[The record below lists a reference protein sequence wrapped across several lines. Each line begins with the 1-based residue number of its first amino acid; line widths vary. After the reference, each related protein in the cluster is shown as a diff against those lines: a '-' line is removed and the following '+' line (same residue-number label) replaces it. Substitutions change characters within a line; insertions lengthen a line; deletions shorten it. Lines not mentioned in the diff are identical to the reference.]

1 MFEKFSDYMWY
12 LLHAPLKVKR
22 LGSSILT
29 LFIVLGILFDEL
41 KEQLLSVQKQG
52 NILTATDRY
61 LDLCGRDRNIPR
73 LKNEDDESYRK
84 RLLMKVEVAQRA
96 GTLKGLEVALDAM
109 GYEVEIR
116 PAYLEDE
123 TRWAEFWVILDEELD
138 RHEVYDFKMI
148 KQTVMEVKQASAKP
162 NYGFRYHIGIENLNK
177 LETHIRYTIPLNFY
191 NNIPLYLDGT
201 WQLDG
206 SYSLSGLKLGKRQ
219 ESRVSIKVGTSIKSG
234 SSCNGSVEM
243 DAMWL
248 LDGTYLLDGSKKL
261 NGSIWKEELA

>member
-12 LLHAPLKVKR
+12 LLHSPLKVKR
-22 LGSSILT
+22 LGNSIFT
-29 LFIVLGILFDEL
+29 LFIVLGILFDEV
-41 KEQLLSVQKQG
+41 KEQFLSIQKQG
-52 NILTATDRY
+52 NILTATGRY

-96 GTLKGLEVALDAM
+96 GTLKGLEIALNAL
-109 GYEVEIR
+109 GYKVEIR

-123 TRWAEFWVILDEELD
+123 TRWAEFWVILDEEID
-138 RHEVYDFKMI
+138 RHEIYDFKVI

-162 NYGFRYHIGIENLNK
+162 NYGFRYHIDVENLNK
-177 LETHIRYTIPLNFY
+177 LETHICYTIPLNFY

-206 SYSLSGLKLGKRQ
+206 SYSLSGLKIGKKQ
-219 ESRVSIKVGTSIKSG
+219 ESRVSMKIGTSVKSG

-243 DAMWL
+243 NTMWT

-261 NGSIWKEELA
+261 NAGIWKEELI